1 MAEGQKIVAGF
12 CDSEPTAAPAESHA
26 GREAFLDAMRF
37 PFSLP
42 VLFAAA
48 LAVAAGPDVGTES
61 VAGNEAVR
69 KIMET
74 YAGRGTLA
82 DDTPP
87 TPAAE
92 AVKRFKTRSDVA
104 IDLMASEPDVEQPL
118 YASWDSKG
126 RMWVAQYRQYQF
138 PAGLK
143 IVSYDQHLRAKFD
156 KVPPPPPRGPK
167 GADKITVFEDTDG
180 DGFFDRH
187 EDVITGLNIASA
199 ALHGMGRIWVLNP
212 PYLLSYPDADGDAR
226 PDGDPEVEISGFGLE
241 DTHSIASS
249 LQWGMDG
256 WLYGANGSTT
266 TGNVSSANSKNVK
279 WEGQCIWRYH
289 PRRKVFEIYAEG
301 GGNTFSLDIDGK
313 GRVFSGTNN
322 GSTRGMH
329 YEQGSY
335 GIKGWGKH
343 GPLTNPYAFGWFEHM
358 KNEGDTKRFPQAFT
372 IYEGGLLG
380 SAYEGR
386 IIAPNSL
393 ANLVYVSERFA
404 DGSTFRTKD
413 GENLLS
419 SPDRWFRPVW
429 AGVGPDGG
437 FYMAD
442 WYDTRLSHVRPVD
455 DWHKTSGR
463 IYRVRPA
470 AGAPKL
476 KPFDLSKAS
485 GEELLGYLSH
495 PNEWF
500 RKQAVL
506 EIGWRHLE
514 DLIPALAQKALSN
527 DQQALDAV
535 WALDALGGINHT
547 LIPLLLAHSD
557 PYVRRWA
564 VRVVGDQ
571 SPCPPEPSLSI
582 WLASLLKSERHPEVL
597 AQILASAKRLPA
609 AIALPLLWSGEAPDR
624 RRVRPNAG
632 SQGSAKT
639 QPPASGEETCDPS
652 GHLALLAWW
661 ALESKVEKERDAV
674 FAFLK
679 GDSAFLNTELFRDHL
694 AERLA
699 KRYALA
705 GGEENL
711 SSCADLLA
719 LTNDEALRGKFIAGI
734 ATAFEGAEMPKL
746 PDSLAKALNEHMAKQ
761 SGGDLTLALRSG
773 NAEALKSALK
783 LLANSQATNTAR
795 IAIAKTLAELG
806 KQDAVMPMV
815 AILKTSNPASLKR
828 GILQAAAK
836 YDDKRIPEALLLGWE
851 GQIAGDKALRE
862 DALRAMA
869 GRKEWAKLLVGFVNE
884 WKVPVKHFTIDI
896 VRQMSL
902 HKDAD
907 IDAAIARHWKNL
919 LSTGPTEAKQKEAAR
934 IKAVLKTGLGDPAKG
949 KLQFMARCFVCHKL
963 FGEGGQIGPE
973 LTGYDRANADF
984 WLDNL
989 FNPSMEIREGFGA
1002 YIVKT
1007 KGGQFIT
1014 GIMDAQD
1021 ASGIVIKDMAGNKIP
1036 VKQADIE
1043 SMEAS
1048 PVSLMPEALTTGM
1061 GDQDLKDF
1069 FAYLMKP

>member
-1 MAEGQKIVAGF
+1 M
-12 CDSEPTAAPAESHA
+12 
-26 GREAFLDAMRF
+26 
-37 PFSLP
+37 
-42 VLFAAA
+42 
-48 LAVAAGPDVGTES
+48 
-61 VAGNEAVR
+61 
-69 KIMET
+69 
-74 YAGRGTLA
+74 A

-92 AVKRFKTRSDVA
+92 AVKQFKLRSDVA

-126 RMWVAQYRQYQF
+126 RMWVTMYRQYQF

-167 GADKITVFEDTDG
+167 GADKSTVFEDTDG
-180 DGFFDRH
+180 DGFFDKH

-212 PYLLSYPDADGDAR
+212 PYLLSYPDADFDAK
-226 PDGDPEVEISGFGLE
+226 PDGDPEVELSGFGLE
-241 DTHSIASS
+241 DTHSVATN

-266 TGNVSSANSKNVK
+266 TGNVSSANTKNVK

-289 PRRKVFEIYAEG
+289 PKKKTFEIYAEG
-301 GGNTFSLDIDGK
+301 GGNTFSLDFDSK
-313 GRVFSGTNN
+313 GRLFSGTN
-322 GSTRGMH
+322 GATRGMH

-358 KNEGDTKRFPQAFT
+358 QHEGDNKRFPQAFT
-372 IYEGGLLG
+372 VYEGGLLG
-380 SAYEGR
+380 SAYEGK
-386 IIAPNSL
+386 IIAPNAL
-393 ANLVYVSERFA
+393 HNLVYVSERIA

-413 GENLLS
+413 EEQLITTT
-419 SPDRWFRPVW
+419 DRWFRPVW

-442 WYDTRLSHVRPVD
+442 WYDTRLSHVSPVD

-470 AGAPKL
+470 SGAPKL

-506 EIGWRHLE
+506 EIGWRNLQE
-514 DLIPALAQKALSN
+514 LVPALMKMAPNDKEPHALE
-527 DQQALDAV
+527 AI
-535 WALDALGGINHT
+535 WALDALHA
-547 LIPLLLAHSD
+547 LPLDACLALLSHSD

-564 VRVVGDQ
+564 FKTIGDGDWDRTNTH
-571 SPCPPEPSLSI
+571 LD
-582 WLASLLKSERHPEVL
+582 LAGGVKEEKHPEVR
-597 AQILASAKRLPA
+597 AQILATAKKLPA
-609 AIALPLLWSGEAPDR
+609 QSALPLLW
-624 RRVRPNAG
+624 AG
-632 SQGSAKT
+632 DT
-639 QPPASGEETCDPS
+639 EDIS
-652 GHLALLAWW
+652 GHLPLLVWW
-661 ALESKVEKERDAV
+661 ALESKAEKEREAV

-679 GDSAFLNTELFRDHL
+679 ADPDFLQTKLFHDHL
-694 AERLA
+694 AEKLS

-711 SSCADLLA
+711 NSCADLLA
-719 LTNDEALRGKFIAGI
+719 LTNDETLRGKFIAGI
-734 ATAFEGAEMPKL
+734 ASAFEGSEMPKL
-746 PDSLAKALNEHMAKQ
+746 PDSLTKALTDYMAKQ

-773 NAEALKSALK
+773 NADALKKALA
-783 LLANSQATNTAR
+783 LLSDKNASNTAR

-806 KQDAVMPMV
+806 KQEAVMPMV
-815 AILKTSNPASLKR
+815 GILKATNPPSLKR
-828 GILQAAAK
+828 GMLQAAAK
-836 YDDKRIPEALLLGWE
+836 FDDKRIPEALLLGWE

-862 DALRAMA
+862 DALRVMA
-869 GRKEWAKLLVGFVNE
+869 GRKEWAQVLVNFVNE
-884 WKVPVKHFTIDI
+884 WKVPAKHFTIDI
-896 VRQMSL
+896 VRQLSL
-902 HKDAD
+902 HKDAE
-907 IDAAIARHWKNL
+907 IDAAIERHWKGKL
-919 LSTGPTEAKQKEAAR
+919 ATGPSPEKEKEAER
-934 IKAVLKTGLGDPAKG
+934 IKTVLKAGLGDAEKG
-949 KLQFMARCFVCHKL
+949 KLHFTARCGICHKL
-963 FGEGGQIGPE
+963 FADGGLIGPD
-973 LTGYDRANADF
+973 LTGYDRANPDF

-989 FNPSMEIREGFGA
+989 FNPSLEIREGFGA

-1007 KGGQFIT
+1007 KSGQLLT
-1014 GIMDAQD
+1014 GLIDAQNTN
-1021 ASGIVIKDMAGNKIP
+1021 GVTIKDMANNKTAL
-1036 VKQADIE
+1036 KQADIE

-1048 PVSLMPEALTTGM
+1048 PVSLMPEGLLTGM
-1061 GDQDLKDF
+1061 SDDDLKDF
-1069 FAYLMKP
+1069 FAYLMKK

>member
-1 MAEGQKIVAGF
+1 MK
-12 CDSEPTAAPAESHA
+12 S
-26 GREAFLDAMRF
+26 RLLFLALGT
-37 PFSLP
+37 S
-42 VLFAAA
+42 A
-48 LAVAAGPDVGTES
+48 LAADPNPKADDI
-61 VAGNEAVR
+61 AGNEAVK

-74 YAGRGTLA
+74 RPGRGVMR

-92 AVKRFKTRSDVA
+92 AVKKFKLRSDVA
-104 IDLMASEPDVEQPL
+104 IDLMASEPVVEQPL

-126 RMWVAQYRQYQF
+126 RMWVTMYRQYQF

-156 KVPPPPPRGPK
+156 KVPLPPPRGEK

-180 DGFFDRH
+180 DGFFDKH

-212 PYLLSYPDADGDAR
+212 PYLLSYPDADFDAK
-226 PDGDPEVEISGFGLE
+226 PDGDPEVELSGFGLE
-241 DTHSIASS
+241 DTHSVATS

-266 TGNVSSANSKNVK
+266 TGNVSSANTKNVK

-289 PRRKVFEIYAEG
+289 PKKKTFEIYAEG
-301 GGNTFSLDIDGK
+301 GGNTFSLDFDSK
-313 GRVFSGTNN
+313 GRLFSGTN
-322 GSTRGMH
+322 GATRGMH

-358 KNEGDTKRFPQAFT
+358 KHEGDNKRFPQAFT

-380 SAYEGR
+380 SAYEGK
-386 IIAPNSL
+386 IIAPNAL
-393 ANLVYVSERFA
+393 HNLVYVSERLP

-413 GENLLS
+413 EEQLITT
-419 SPDRWFRPVW
+419 PDRWFRPVW

-442 WYDTRLSHVRPVD
+442 WYDTRLSHVSPVD

-470 AGAPKL
+470 SGAPKL

-485 GEELLGYLSH
+485 GEELLGYLTH
-495 PNEWF
+495 QNEWF

-506 EIGWRHLE
+506 EIGWRGMKDLE
-514 DLIPALAQKALSN
+514 K
-527 DQQALDAV
+527 
-535 WALDALGGINHT
+535 
-547 LIPLLLAHSD
+547 PLLELLAKKENQNTLEALWAFDQLQKDDPMSRAKIDMVIMQASTNKD
-557 PYVRRWA
+557 PYVRRWSA
-564 VRVVGDQ
+564 KMVGEYGPSWTAIGVLSNLEASDELEVRAQVV
-571 SPCPPEPSLSI
+571 
-582 WLASLLKSERHPEVL
+582 
-597 AQILASAKRLPA
+597 ASAKRLPA
-609 AIALPLLWSGEAPDR
+609 GIALPMLKRADIED
-624 RRVRPNAG
+624 
-632 SQGSAKT
+632 
-639 QPPASGEETCDPS
+639 ES
-652 GHLALLAWW
+652 GHLPLLAWW
-661 ALESKVEKERDAV
+661 ALESKAEKEREAV

-679 GDSAFLNTELFRDHL
+679 SDAAFLKTKLFRDHL
-694 AERLA
+694 AEKLA

-711 SSCADLLA
+711 NSCADLLA

-734 ATAFEGAEMPKL
+734 ASAFEGAEMPKL
-746 PDSLAKALNEHMAKQ
+746 PDSLTKALNDYMAKQ

-773 NAEALKSALK
+773 NADALKSALK
-783 LLANSQATNTAR
+783 LLADTKATNTAR

-806 KQDAVMPMV
+806 KQEAVMPMV
-815 AILKTSNPASLKR
+815 GILKATNPPSLKR

-836 YDDKRIPEALLLGWE
+836 FDDKRLPEALLLGWE

-862 DALRAMA
+862 DALRVMA
-869 GRKEWAKLLVGFVNE
+869 GRKEWAQILMNFVNE
-884 WKVPVKHFTIDI
+884 WKVPAKHFTIDI
-896 VRQMSL
+896 VRQLSL
-902 HKDAD
+902 HKDTD
-907 IDAAIARHWKNL
+907 IDASIEKHWKGL
-919 LSTGPTEAKQKEAAR
+919 LVTGPTPEKKHEAER
-934 IKAVLKTGLGDPAKG
+934 IKAVIKTGLGDAEKG
-949 KLQFMARCFVCHKL
+949 KLQFTARCTVCHKL
-963 FGEGGQIGPE
+963 FGEGGTIGPE
-973 LTGYDRANADF
+973 LTGYDRTNADF
-984 WLDNL
+984 WLDNM
-989 FNPSMEIREGFGA
+989 FTPSLEIREGFGA

-1007 KGGQFIT
+1007 KGGQILT
-1014 GIMDAQD
+1014 GLMDAQD
-1021 ASGIVIKDMAGNKIP
+1021 ANGIVIKDMANNKTA

-1043 SMEAS
+1043 KMEAS
-1048 PVSLMPEALTTGM
+1048 PISLMPEGLTAGM
-1061 GDQDLKDF
+1061 SDADLKDF
-1069 FAYLMKP
+1069 FAYLMKK

>member
-1 MAEGQKIVAGF
+1 MKPRLLLLLLG
-12 CDSEPTAAPAESHA
+12 SS
-26 GREAFLDAMRF
+26 
-37 PFSLP
+37 
-42 VLFAAA
+42 A
-48 LAVAAGPDVGTES
+48 LAADPNVKPDA
-61 VAGNEAVR
+61 VAGNEAVK

-74 YAGRGTLA
+74 RAGRGVMR

-92 AVKRFKTRSDVA
+92 AVKKFKTRSDVV
-104 IDLMASEPDVEQPL
+104 IDLMASEPAVEQPL

-126 RMWVAQYRQYQF
+126 RMWVMQYRQYQF

-143 IVSYDQHLRAKFD
+143 IISYDQHLRAKFD
-156 KVPPPPPRGPK
+156 KVPLPPPRGEK
-167 GADKITVFEDTDG
+167 GADKVTVFEDTDG
-180 DGFFDRH
+180 DGFFDKH

-212 PYLLSYPDADGDAR
+212 PYLLSYPDADFDAK
-226 PDGDPEVEISGFGLE
+226 PDSDTPEVELSGFGLE
-241 DTHSIASS
+241 DTHSVATS

-266 TGNVSSANSKNVK
+266 TGNISSANSKNVK

-289 PRRKVFEIYAEG
+289 PKKKTFEIYAEG
-301 GGNTFSLDIDGK
+301 GGNTFSLDIDSK

-322 GSTRGMH
+322 GKTRGMH

-358 KNEGDTKRFPQAFT
+358 KHEGDDKRFPQAFV

-380 SAYEGR
+380 SAYEGK

-393 ANLVYVSERFA
+393 QNLVYVSERIP

-413 GENLLS
+413 EENLLS
-419 SPDRWFRPVW
+419 TPDRWFRPVW

-442 WYDTRLSHVRPVD
+442 WYDTRLSHVSPID

-485 GEELLGYLSH
+485 GDELLGYLSH

-506 EIGWRHLE
+506 EIGWRGLKDLE
-514 DLIPALAQKALSN
+514 KPLTEMLSPKENNPHALEAL
-527 DQQALDAV
+527 
-535 WALDALGGINHT
+535 WALDLLFGTVAESETPQIAVFNKSVEVRHT
-547 LIPLLLAHSD
+547 AIWAAATHKD

-564 VRVVGDQ
+564 VKMIGEHGLWSNLQ
-571 SPCPPEPSLSI
+571 ALTELENSPEL
-582 WLASLLKSERHPEVL
+582 EVRTQL
-597 AQILASAKRLPA
+597 VASAKRLPA
-609 AIALPLLWSGEAPDR
+609 AMALPLLRHADAE
-624 RRVRPNAG
+624 
-632 SQGSAKT
+632 
-639 QPPASGEETCDPS
+639 DPS

-661 ALESKVEKERDAV
+661 ALESKAEKDRSAV

-679 GDSAFLNTELFRDHL
+679 SDPAFLKTTLFRDNL
-694 AERLA
+694 AEKLA

-705 GGEENL
+705 GGEENFQ
-711 SSCADLLA
+711 SCADLLA

-734 ATAFEGAEMPKL
+734 ASAFEGAEMPKL
-746 PDSLAKALNEHMAKQ
+746 PESLTKALNDYIAKQ

-773 NAEALKSALK
+773 NADALKKALA
-783 LLANSQATNTAR
+783 LLSDKTASSTAR

-806 KQDAVMPMV
+806 KQEAVMPMV
-815 AILKTSNPASLKR
+815 AILKTTNPPGLKR

-836 YDDKRIPEALLLGWE
+836 FDDKRIPEALLLGWE
-851 GQIAGDKALRE
+851 AQIAGDKALRE
-862 DALRAMA
+862 DALRVMA
-869 GRKEWAKLLVGFVNE
+869 GRKEWAQILVNFVND
-884 WKVPVKHFTIDI
+884 WKIPVKHFTIDI
-896 VRQMSL
+896 VRQLSL
-902 HKDAD
+902 YHDPE
-907 IDAAIARHWKNL
+907 IDAAIDKHWKGKL
-919 LSTGPTEAKQKEAAR
+919 ATGPTPEKKKESER
-934 IKAVLKTGLGDPAKG
+934 IKAVLKTGLGDAEKG
-949 KLQFMARCFVCHKL
+949 KLQFMGRCFICHKL

-973 LTGYDRANADF
+973 LTGYDRSNADF

-989 FNPSMEIREGFGA
+989 FMPSMEIREGFGA

-1007 KGGQFIT
+1007 KGGQILT
-1014 GIMDAQD
+1014 GLMDAQD
-1021 ASGIVIKDMAGNKIP
+1021 ASGIVIKDMAGNKTAL
-1036 VKQADIE
+1036 KQADIE
-1043 SMEAS
+1043 TMTAS
-1048 PVSLMPEALTTGM
+1048 PISLMPEGLTTGM
-1061 GDQDLKDF
+1061 SDADLKDF
-1069 FAYLMKP
+1069 FAYLMKK

>member
-1 MAEGQKIVAGF
+1 MRLRFPPLLPLLLAAA
-12 CDSEPTAAPAESHA
+12 STTAAE
-26 GREAFLDAMRF
+26 
-37 PFSLP
+37 
-42 VLFAAA
+42 
-48 LAVAAGPDVGTES
+48 PDGKTES
-61 VAGNEAVR
+61 VAGNEAVK

-92 AVKRFKTRSDVA
+92 AVKKFKTRSDVA
-104 IDLMASEPDVEQPL
+104 IDLMASEPAVEQPL
-118 YASWDSKG
+118 YASWDSRG
-126 RMWVAQYRQYQF
+126 RMWVAMYRQYQF

-167 GADKITVFEDTDG
+167 GADKIVVFEDTDG

-226 PDGDPEVEISGFGLE
+226 PDGDPEVELSGFGLE

-266 TGNVSSANSKNVK
+266 TGNVSSAHSKNVK

-289 PRRKVFEIYAEG
+289 PGKKLFEIYAEG
-301 GGNTFSLDIDGK
+301 GGNTFSLDIDSK

-343 GPLTNPYAFGWFEHM
+343 GPLTNPHAFGWFEHM
-358 KNEGDTKRFPQAFT
+358 KHEGDTKRFPQAFT

-413 GENLLS
+413 GESLVS

-470 AGAPKL
+470 SGPPKL
-476 KPFDLSKAS
+476 KPFDLSKAG
-485 GEELLGYLSH
+485 GEELLAYLSH
-495 PNEWF
+495 SNEWF

-506 EIGWRHLE
+506 EMGWRGMKELAPKLKAMPHSLE
-514 DLIPALAQKALSN
+514 AL
-527 DQQALDAV
+527 
-535 WALDALGGINHT
+535 WALEALGAVDEP
-547 LIPLLLAHSD
+547 PLSSSD
-557 PYVRRWA
+557 PYIRRWA
-564 VRVVGDQ
+564 VKLIGEEGRSADALVR
-571 SPCPPEPSLSI
+571 
-582 WLASLLKSERHPEVL
+582 LAKEEKHLEVR
-597 AQILASAKRLPA
+597 AQILATAKRLPA
-609 AIALPLLWSGEAPDR
+609 TVALPLLACADDD
-624 RRVRPNAG
+624 
-632 SQGSAKT
+632 
-639 QPPASGEETCDPS
+639 DPS
-652 GHLALLAWW
+652 GHLPLLAWW
-661 ALESKVEKERDAV
+661 ALESKAEKEREAV

-679 GDSAFLNTELFRDHL
+679 SDGAFLKTKLFRDHL
-694 AERLA
+694 AEKLA

-705 GGEENL
+705 GGEANFN
-711 SSCADLLA
+711 SCADLLSLSA
-719 LTNDEALRGKFIAGI
+719 DEALRAPVIRGI
-734 ATAFEGAEMPKL
+734 AAAFEGAEMPKL
-746 PDSLAKALNEHMAKQ
+746 PEALAKALNDYMAKQ

-773 NAEALKSALK
+773 SADALKKALA
-783 LLANSQATNTAR
+783 LLADAKAPSTAR
-795 IAIAKTLAELG
+795 IGVARTLAELG
-806 KQDAVMPMV
+806 KAEAVAPMI

-836 YDDKRIPEALLLGWE
+836 FDDKRIPEALLLGYE

-884 WKVPVKHFTIDI
+884 WKVPVKHFTLDI
-896 VRQMSL
+896 VRQLSL

-907 IDAAIARHWKNL
+907 LDAAIARHWKNL
-919 LSTGPTEAKQKEAAR
+919 LATGPTEAKQKEAAR

-949 KLQFMARCFVCHKL
+949 KLQYTARCAVCHKL

-1007 KGGQFIT
+1007 KGGQFLT

-1043 SMEAS
+1043 TMEAS
-1048 PVSLMPEALTTGM
+1048 PISLMPDALTTGM
-1061 GDQDLKDF
+1061 SDQDLKDF
-1069 FAYLMKP
+1069 FGYLMRM

>member
-1 MAEGQKIVAGF
+1 MKTRLFLLALGTSGLAADPNPKAG
-12 CDSEPTAAPAESHA
+12 A
-26 GREAFLDAMRF
+26 
-37 PFSLP
+37 
-42 VLFAAA
+42 
-48 LAVAAGPDVGTES
+48 
-61 VAGNEAVR
+61 VAGNEAVK

-74 YAGRGTLA
+74 RAGRGVMR

-87 TPAAE
+87 TPPQE
-92 AVKRFKTRSDVA
+92 ALKKFKHRSDVE
-104 IDLMASEPDVEQPL
+104 IDLMAHEPIVEQPL

-126 RMWVAQYRQYQF
+126 RMWVTQYRQYQF

-156 KVPPPPPRGPK
+156 KVPLPPPRGDK

-180 DGFFDRH
+180 DGFFDKH

-212 PYLLSYPDADGDAR
+212 PYLLSYPDTDFDAK
-226 PDGDPEVEISGFGLE
+226 PDGDPEVELSGFGLE
-241 DTHSIASS
+241 DTHAVATN

-266 TGNVSSANSKNVK
+266 TGNVSSANTKNVK

-289 PRRKVFEIYAEG
+289 PKKKTFEIYAEG
-301 GGNTFSLDIDGK
+301 GGNTFSLDIDSK
-313 GRVFSGTNN
+313 GRIFSGTN
-322 GSTRGMH
+322 GATRGMH

-358 KNEGDTKRFPQAFT
+358 RHEGDNKRFPQAFT
-372 IYEGGLLG
+372 VYEGGLLG
-380 SAYEGR
+380 SAYEGK
-386 IIAPNSL
+386 IIAPNAL
-393 ANLVYVSERFA
+393 QNLVYVSERLP

-413 GENLLS
+413 EENLMS
-419 SPDRWFRPVW
+419 TTDRWFRPVW

-442 WYDTRLSHVRPVD
+442 WYDTRLSHVSPVD

-506 EIGWRHLE
+506 EIGWRNLTDLAPKLKAMPQTLE
-514 DLIPALAQKALSN
+514 TL
-527 DQQALDAV
+527 
-535 WALDALGGINHT
+535 WALDSLGAADE
-547 LIPLLLAHSD
+547 LPLTNND
-557 PYVRRWA
+557 PYIRRWA
-564 VRVVGDQ
+564 VKMVGEQNRSADA
-571 SPCPPEPSLSI
+571 LVR
-582 WLASLLKSERHPEVL
+582 LAREERHLEVR
-597 AQILASAKRLPA
+597 AQILATAKKLPA
-609 AIALPLLWSGEAPDR
+609 AVALPLLWSGDDFAVLGSVPELLKAKNPDIKL
-624 RRVRPNAG
+624 VD
-632 SQGSAKT
+632 
-639 QPPASGEETCDPS
+639 E
-652 GHLALLAWW
+652 HLALLAWW
-661 ALESKVEKERDAV
+661 ALESKAEKEREAV

-679 GDSAFLNTELFRDHL
+679 ADKDFLASKLFREHL
-694 AERLA
+694 AEKLA

-705 GGEENL
+705 GGEENFN
-711 SSCADLLA
+711 SCAELLSLSA
-719 LTNDEALRGKFIAGI
+719 DEGVRAPVIRGI
-734 ATAFEGAEMPKL
+734 AAAFEGAEMPKL
-746 PDSLAKALNEHMAKQ
+746 PDALSKALNDYMAKQ

-773 NAEALKSALK
+773 NADALKDALK
-783 LLANSQATNTAR
+783 LLSDAKASNTAR

-806 KQDAVMPMV
+806 KNDAVMPMV
-815 AILKTSNPASLKR
+815 AILKSSAAPSLKR
-828 GILQAAAK
+828 GLLQAAAK
-836 YDDKRIPEALLLGWE
+836 FDDKRIPEALLLSWE

-862 DALRAMA
+862 DALRVMA
-869 GRKEWAKLLVGFVNE
+869 GRKEWAQILVSFVND

-896 VRQMSL
+896 VRQLSL
-902 HKDAD
+902 HKDPE
-907 IDAAIARHWKNL
+907 IDASIDRHWKGL
-919 LSTGPTEAKQKEAAR
+919 LFTGPTEAKKKEAER
-934 IKAVLKTGLGDPAKG
+934 IKAVLKTGLGDADKG
-949 KLQFMARCFVCHKL
+949 KIQFTARCAICHKL
-963 FGEGGQIGPE
+963 FNEGNVIGPE
-973 LTGYDRANADF
+973 LTGYDRTNADF

-989 FNPSMEIREGFGA
+989 FMPSMEIREGFGA

-1007 KGGQFIT
+1007 KSGQILT
-1014 GIMDAQD
+1014 GLMDAQD
-1021 ASGIVIKDMAGNKIP
+1021 ASGIVIKDIANNKTP

-1043 SMEAS
+1043 KLEAS
-1048 PVSLMPEALTTGM
+1048 PISLMPEGLTTGM
-1061 GDQDLKDF
+1061 SDGDLKDF
-1069 FAYLMKP
+1069 FAYLMKKP